1 MTVGVIDTFSYFR
14 MTTLIMALLTFRAA
28 DIFYRNTIHFTRL
41 QVFMELFV
49 NAIEFIPIS
58 LAIRKIH
65 FRSPVTVDAPAHTKR
80 RKLLY
85 LVHLGDISMT
95 GLALYLART
104 DMLGMVEVNMVRQ
117 VVNFHPFNLLSGLV
131 VFPGCGIITGIA
143 V

>member
-1 MTVGVIDTFSYFR
+1 MTVEIICTFSYFH
-14 MTTLIMALLTFRAA
+14 MTTLIMALLTFRAS

-58 LAIRKIH
+58 LAIREIH
-65 FRSPVTVDAPAHTKR
+65 FRGPVAIDAPAHAER
-80 RKLLY
+80 RKLLH
-85 LVHLGDISMT
+85 LVHFRDIPMT
-95 GLALYLART
+95 GLALHLTRT
-104 DMLGMVEVNMVRQ
+104 DMLGMVEVNMIGQ

-131 VFPGCGIITGIA
+131 VFPRSGIITGIA